1 MADSL
6 DEDLRTLTICW
17 LIQEEKSVFL
27 EVIMSI
33 TVVQKSWYEHVS
45 RIVTETEL
53 LESANT
59 KALW

>member
-33 TVVQKSWYEHVS
+33 TVVQKS
-45 RIVTETEL
+45 
-53 LESANT
+53 
-59 KALW
+59 